1 MQTCLR
7 TVIAALICLSAA
19 SAVSAQE
26 PRFSIA
32 GRGGA
37 TIEDSEDG
45 LTGTAAAIG
54 ATGSFAF
61 NCWWRGEIEFWLP
74 QYLEDDAG
82 EPKHRDVLFGF
93 SAVRTFGEGRA
104 RPFVLAGVS
113 FSRTQDWFTFCT
125 AERAGPGGT
134 PVRALVGCDEP
145 DVIERRRERNDGT
158 DGYALVGGGV
168 EIALTPRVNVVADLR
183 VNLAPASVLVR
194 PAAGIAFRF

>member
-1 MQTCLR
+1 MQTCIPIV
-7 TVIAALICLSAA
+7 TAALISLAAA

-26 PRFSIA
+26 PRFSLA
-32 GRGGA
+32 AKGGA

-61 NCWWRGEIEFWLP
+61 NRWWRGEIEFWLP
-74 QYLEDDAG
+74 RYLEDDFG
-82 EPKHRDVLFGF
+82 EPKHRDILFGF

-125 AERAGPGGT
+125 ADRVGPGGT
-134 PVRALVGCDEP
+134 PVRAMVGCDEP
-145 DVIERRRERNDGT
+145 DIIERRRERNDGT

-168 EIALTPRVNVVADLR
+168 EIALTPRVNFVADLR
-183 VNLAPASVLVR
+183 VNLAPVSVLVR
-194 PAAGIAFRF
+194 PGAGIAVRF